1 MNDVGK
7 TMNTREKVF
16 LIGSESIG
24 RGDDD
29 LGYEILMSMLK
40 TLAEREDRPMAVVF
54 WNTAVKLLTE
64 GSPAVPHLKTLE
76 EKGVQLLAGQLCV
89 KELELTGKMA
99 VGKLATM
106 DEILDLILHH
116 EVVNL

>member
-1 MNDVGK
+1 MSSGG
-7 TMNTREKVF
+7 KVF

-24 RGDDD
+24 RGDDI
-29 LGYEILMSMLK
+29 LGYEILMSMLE
-40 TLAEREDRPMAVVF
+40 TLVEREDHPEAVVF
-54 WNTAVKLLTE
+54 WNTAVKLLAE
-64 GSPAVPHLKTLE
+64 GSPAVPNLKNLE
-76 EKGVQLLAGQLCV
+76 KKGVQLLAGQLCV
-89 KELELTGKMA
+89 KELELIGKMA

>member
-1 MNDVGK
+1 MNDIGK
-7 TMNTREKVF
+7 TMNTRKKVF

-24 RGDDD
+24 RGDED

-40 TLAEREDRPMAVVF
+40 TLADHEDRPMAVVF
-54 WNTAVKLLTE
+54 WNMAVKLLAE
-64 GSPAVPHLKTLE
+64 SSPAVPYLKTLE

-99 VGKLATM
+99 VGREATM

>member
-1 MNDVGK
+1 MD
-7 TMNTREKVF
+7 TRGKVF

-29 LGYEILMSMLK
+29 LGYEIWMSMLK
-40 TLAEREDRPMAVVF
+40 TLVERKDRPIAIVF
-54 WNTAVKLLTE
+54 WNTAVKLLAE
-64 GSPAVPHLKTLE
+64 GSPSVPSLRALE
-76 EKGVQLLAGQLCV
+76 EKGVQLLVGQLCV
-89 KELELTGKMA
+89 RELELTGKMA

-106 DEILDLILHH
+106 DEILDLILNH

>member
-1 MNDVGK
+1 
-7 TMNTREKVF
+7 MNTRGKVF
-16 LIGSESIG
+16 LVGSESIG

-29 LGYEILMSMLK
+29 LGYEIWMSMLE
-40 TLAEREDRPMAVVF
+40 TLAEREDRPMAIIF
-54 WNTAVKLLTE
+54 WNTAVKLLAE
-64 GSPAVPHLKTLE
+64 GSPSVPRLRALE
-76 EKGVQLLAGQLCV
+76 GKGVQLLAGQHCV

-106 DEILDLILHH
+106 EEILDLILHH

>member
-1 MNDVGK
+1 MDPKG
-7 TMNTREKVF
+7 KVF

-24 RGDDD
+24 RGDED
-29 LGYEILMSMLK
+29 LGFEIWMSMLK
-40 TLAEREDRPMAVVF
+40 TLAERKDHPLAIIF

-64 GSPAVPHLKTLE
+64 GSPSVARLRVLE

-89 KELELTGKMA
+89 NELELSGKMA

-106 DEILDLILHH
+106 EEILDLILRH

>member
-1 MNDVGK
+1 
-7 TMNTREKVF
+7 MNTMGKVF
-16 LIGSESIG
+16 LLGSESIG

-29 LGYEILMSMLK
+29 LGYEIWMSMLK
-40 TLAEREDRPMAVVF
+40 NLAEREDRPMAIIF
-54 WNTAVKLLTE
+54 WNTGVKLLAE

-76 EKGVQLLAGQLCV
+76 GKGVQLLAGQLCV

-106 DEILDLILHH
+106 GEILDLILHH